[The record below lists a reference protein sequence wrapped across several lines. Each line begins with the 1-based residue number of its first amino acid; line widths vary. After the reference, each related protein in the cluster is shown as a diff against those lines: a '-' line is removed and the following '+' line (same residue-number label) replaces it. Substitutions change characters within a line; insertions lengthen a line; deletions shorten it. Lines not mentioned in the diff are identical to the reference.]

1 MSHSAARN
9 ELNSAAAQ
17 GSSAALKGFN
27 EFRDQIKKH
36 LPFAQDL
43 STIESIIDGIKH
55 LNAIDDRKMLLEHVL
70 VYLSQN
76 AGNPLAQKLETAT
89 VQLLYLDLPHPPATS
104 IGPQYAY
111 RSADG
116 AGNNPQMPDLG
127 KAGMPYARSVQQTH
141 PLPRNEMPDAGL
153 VFDTLLRREKFVPH
167 PAGLSSMMFSFAALV
182 IHTVFRTSHEKVH
195 INETSSYVDL
205 SPLYGHNEEALNKIR
220 VFDGRGLLKPDTFAE
235 DRLLL
240 LPPAVCVLLVLF
252 NRNHNFIARKLLE
265 LNERGTYTPD
275 PENADATKRAA
286 QEEDLFQTARLVNC
300 AWFASAVFS
309 DYLHAIL
316 GLVREGS
323 SWSLDPFEEIRNAD
337 HSLFERGRGNVCS
350 VEFNCLYRWHATTSE
365 ADEKW
370 VEQLS
375 SQLFP
380 GRTVESVTIDDFKKA
395 AKTMQAKEPDVS
407 HWTFG
412 GLQRDTETNTFDDG
426 KLADILKNATEH
438 PAGAFKARGTP
449 YVMRLHEIMGIEQNR
464 QWGVCS
470 LNDFR
475 KFLGLK
481 TYTSF
486 IEWNSDPTIANAAEK
501 LYGHIDRLELYV
513 GLQAEEAKPVVEGA
527 GLCPSYTIS
536 RAILSDAIALTR
548 GDRFFT
554 ADYTPFNMTCWGF
567 ADCQRD
573 PLGPGNGSI
582 LGRLLLRT
590 LPEHYTGDS
599 TYTWFPLMTPPM
611 MQGVLTKL
619 GQTDVYS
626 MARPSGPQPVQVLG
640 TYVDARQV
648 LKDDKSFVTGFAD
661 RAGRLVR
668 GSGFFIASTDPARA
682 AREQR
687 AMLDVLVGAPGG
699 EGAVRRYFF
708 EKTRELILS
717 ESCATVASAVR
728 SVDVVRDVFKAVP
741 IHWVAELTGI
751 KLKANGA
758 DSAGDYT
765 PLELFDVLA
774 DIYMQVAFF
783 GKYLFLD
790 VGPENLTALQKKAAA
805 DVEKL
810 LGLIRQQFG
819 GSRLSLANILETVS
833 QIFSRQSKTKE
844 TFAERLHAL
853 GYSADAQANTVLAL
867 LVGATVELSQE
878 MVHALNY
885 YLDPE
890 KAATVRT
897 LGAKPKRDP
906 NDDTLL
912 QGYVLEALRLDPTF
926 SGVYRETVSSVR
938 VSQGS
943 LAANTRVFVD
953 IATANSSGQAF
964 ASPDNVNPSRGI
976 DKYLVGDG
984 AARCLGLDLSSKL
997 VSEALRAVYSFPT
1010 VARAPGKSGQLKRY
1024 REDSARTSAWSY
1036 LGPDQNLSPWA
1047 TSLVLQVTYG
1057 FPTLSPGPRAD
1068 ATSAAQFQGA

>member
-1 MSHSAARN
+1 MSYSSARN
-9 ELNSAAAQ
+9 DPSEVVRAPQST
-17 GSSAALKGFN
+17 SSTMKGFN
-27 EFRDQIKKH
+27 EFRDQVRKH
-36 LPFAQDL
+36 MPFAQDL

-76 AGNPLAQKLETAT
+76 AGHPLAQKLETAT

-104 IGPQYAY
+104 VGPEHAY
-111 RSADG
+111 RAADG
-116 AGNNPQMPDLG
+116 SGNNPQMPDLG

-182 IHTVFRTSHEKVH
+182 IHTVFRTSHEKDKVH

-252 NRNHNFIARKLLE
+252 SRNHNFIARKLLE
-265 LNERGTYTPD
+265 LNERETYCVDLTK
-275 PENADATKRAA
+275 ADAAQLAR
-286 QEEDLFQTARLVNC
+286 QEEDLFQTARLINC

-316 GLVREGS
+316 GLVRQGS

-370 VEQLS
+370 VEQLAE
-375 SQLFP
+375 QLFP
-380 GRTVESVTIDDFKKA
+380 GKTVESVTTQDFKEA
-395 AKTMQAKEPDVS
+395 AKMMQEKQPDVS
-407 HWTFG
+407 HWTFDN
-412 GLQRDTETNTFDDG
+412 LQRDTETGRFDDE
-426 KLADILKNATEH
+426 KLADILKDATEH

-486 IEWNSDPTIANAAEK
+486 IEWNSDPVIANAAEK

-573 PLGPGNGSI
+573 PAGPGNGSI

-590 LPEHYTGDS
+590 LPDHYTSDS
-599 TYTWFPLMTPPM
+599 TYTWFPLMTPPV
-611 MQGVLTKL
+611 MQGVLKKL
-619 GQTDVYS
+619 GQQDVY
-626 MARPSGPQPVQVLG
+626 AAVRPGGPRPVQVLG
-640 TYVDARQV
+640 TYADVRQV
-648 LKDDKSFVTGFAD
+648 LKDEAGLRVGFAD
-661 RAGRLVR
+661 RAGKLVR
-668 GSGFFIASTDPARA
+668 GSGFFIASNDPARA

-708 EKTRELILS
+708 EKTRELILR
-717 ESCATVASAVR
+717 ESYAAVASEVR
-728 SVDVVRDVFKAVP
+728 SVDIVRDVFKAVP
-741 IHWVAELTGI
+741 IHWTAELTGI
-751 KLKANGA
+751 KLKTNGA

-765 PLELFDVLA
+765 PSELFDILG
-774 DIYMQVAFF
+774 DIYM
-783 GKYLFLD
+783 YLFLD
-790 VGPENLTALQKKAAA
+790 VGAENLSVLQSKTTAN
-805 DVEKL
+805 VEKL

-819 GSRLSLANILETVS
+819 GSRLSLANLFGTVS
-833 QIFSRQSKTKE
+833 QIFSRNSRAKE
-844 TFAERLHAL
+844 SFVERLHAL
-853 GYSADAQANTVLAL
+853 GYGADAQANAVLAL

-878 MVHALNY
+878 MVHVLNY

-890 KAATVRT
+890 KPADVQT
-897 LGAKPKRDP
+897 LVAKAKRDP
-906 NDDTLL
+906 QDEALL

-926 SGVYRETVSSVR
+926 SGVYRETVSNVG

-943 LAANTRVFVD
+943 IPANTRVFVD
-953 IATANSSGQAF
+953 IENANHSSQAF
-964 ASPDNVNPSRGI
+964 SSPSDVDPSRGI

-997 VSEALRAVYSFPT
+997 VGEAIRAVYSFPA
-1010 VARAPGKSGQLKRY
+1010 VVRAPGNSGKLKRY
-1024 REDSARTSAWSY
+1024 REDSALTSTWSY
-1036 LGPDQNLSPWA
+1036 LAPDQHLSPWA

-1057 FPTLSPGPRAD
+1057 LPTFSPGARAD
-1068 ATSAAQFQGA
+1068 SRSWRSSGACEA